1 MNNLAAPSSA
11 FIPEYST
18 ELRSNSESPVSA
30 VSWGAVIGGAFVA
43 ASLALI
49 LTILGVGLGLSSISP
64 WTGAG
69 ATATTIGVS
78 AIVWLI
84 ATQAIAAGL
93 GGYLAGRLR
102 TKWARVHGDEV
113 YFRDT
118 AHGFLVWAVGV
129 VITVAFLA
137 SAASSIV
144 GTTAKVAGATAAA
157 AGTGALAAVPN
168 IMSAGGVSDPMDST
182 AGSTRPSAGIQTGLS
197 TTGSYL
203 TDSMFRNDRSGPD
216 AARDLRPEVGRIL
229 NEAMRKGTLPAA
241 DRTYVAQ
248 VIAARTGMSQTDS
261 ELRVDA
267 VFAQAKSIA
276 ADAELAARNAADE
289 ARKAAAKTSLWIF
302 VALLI
307 GAFCA
312 SLAATFGGR
321 QRDQVIGVAQ

>member
-1 MNNLAAPSSA
+1 MNNLAATSETLGPEYLTELHAPAESSA
-11 FIPEYST
+11 SG
-18 ELRSNSESPVSA
+18 
-30 VSWGAVIGGAFVA
+30 VSWGAIIAGAFVA
-43 ASLALI
+43 AALALI

-64 WTGAG
+64 WAGAG

-84 ATQAIAAGL
+84 ATQVIASGL

-102 TKWARVHGDEV
+102 IKWTHVHGDEI

-144 GTTAKVAGATAAA
+144 GTTARLAGTAALGIGAT
-157 AGTGALAAVPN
+157 TGAMAAPTA
-168 IMSAGGVSDPMDST
+168 IAGN
-182 AGSTRPSAGIQTGLS
+182 A
-197 TTGSYL
+197 TGSSNQAQGSQSTLSSSGAYL
-203 TDSMFRNDRSGPD
+203 TDSLFRNDRAGPD
-216 AARDLRPEVGRIL
+216 STQGQALRPEVERIL
-229 NEAMRKGTLPAA
+229 AEAMRRGTLPAA

-248 VIAARTGMSQTDS
+248 VVAARTGMTQADS

-267 VFAQAKSIA
+267 VYAQAKSVA
-276 ADAELAARNAADE
+276 ADTELAARNAADE

-302 VALLI
+302 VALLA

-312 SLAATFGGR
+312 SLAATIGGK
-321 QRDQVIGVAQ
+321 QRDDVVGSMR

>member
-1 MNNLAAPSSA
+1 MNNVAAPSSE

-18 ELRSNSESPVSA
+18 EFNSNSESPASA

-64 WTGAG
+64 WMGAG

-84 ATQAIAAGL
+84 VTQAIAAGL

-102 TKWARVHGDEV
+102 TKWARVDSDEV

-144 GTTAKVAGATAAA
+144 GTTAKVAGVTAT
-157 AGTGALAAVPN
+157 AGTGALAALPN
-168 IMSAGGVSDPMDST
+168 VMNASGVSDPMDST
-182 AGSTRPSAGIQTGLS
+182 AGSTRQSAGIQTGLS

-289 ARKAAAKTSLWIF
+289 TRKAAAKTSLWIF

-321 QRDQVIGVAQ
+321 QRDHVVGITQ

>member
-1 MNNLAAPSSA
+1 MNNVAAPSSE

-18 ELRSNSESPVSA
+18 EFNSNSESPASA

-64 WTGAG
+64 WMGAG

-84 ATQAIAAGL
+84 VTQAIAAGL

-102 TKWARVHGDEV
+102 TKWARVDSDEV

-144 GTTAKVAGATAAA
+144 GTTAKVAGVTAT
-157 AGTGALAAVPN
+157 AGTGALAALPN
-168 IMSAGGVSDPMDST
+168 VMNASGVSDPMDST
-182 AGSTRPSAGIQTGLS
+182 AGSTRQSAGIQTGLS

-289 ARKAAAKTSLWIF
+289 TRKAAAKTSLWIF

-321 QRDQVIGVAQ
+321 QRDHVVGVTQ

>member
-1 MNNLAAPSSA
+1 MNNVAAPSSE

-18 ELRSNSESPVSA
+18 EFNSNSESPASA

-64 WTGAG
+64 WMGAG

-84 ATQAIAAGL
+84 VTQAIAAGL

-144 GTTAKVAGATAAA
+144 GTTAKVAGVTAT
-157 AGTGALAAVPN
+157 AGTGALAALPN
-168 IMSAGGVSDPMDST
+168 VMNASGVSDPMDST
-182 AGSTRPSAGIQTGLS
+182 AGSTRQSAGIQTGLS

-289 ARKAAAKTSLWIF
+289 TRKAAAKTSLWIF

-321 QRDQVIGVAQ
+321 QRDHVVGITQ